1 MFVELT
7 IPEISNF
14 YQFLCY
20 QVSTEPYDVAT
31 GKKRK
36 RRKRNE
42 EGKEKERR
50 EKKKW
55 IIIPCRELASDTT
68 CFVDRD
74 SIDPNILLVLI
85 NISYSRKKKKS
96 ILINITTK
104 GKSTL
109 KKSSAHSYDC
119 IGI

>member
-1 MFVELT
+1 MELT

-14 YQFLCY
+14 YQFLYY

-42 EGKEKERR
+42 EGKEKEIR

-55 IIIPCRELASDTT
+55 IIIPCRELGSDTT
-68 CFVDRD
+68 C
-74 SIDPNILLVLI
+74 LVLI
-85 NISYSRKKKKS
+85 NISYSREK
-96 ILINITTK
+96 NP
-104 GKSTL
+104 
-109 KKSSAHSYDC
+109 Y
-119 IGI
+119 